1 LRGGGVRP
9 SSGITAIAAVITAIA
24 FLLTGALLLLAALIT
39 PGHNG
44 TCADATGATRLAVA
58 SDAATGRLTA
68 VQRRNAAAIITIGRQ
83 RNLPDQAIV
92 IALATAS
99 QESGF
104 TNYANDGR
112 GGDLIWSQAG
122 VERSLRLPHEA
133 VGTDHG
139 SLGVFQQQWPW
150 WGSMAQLMNP
160 AGAADKFYDSLLQVA
175 GWETMPVTVAA
186 QRVQRSAFPSAYA
199 DDEPLARSMLE
210 TVGGPS
216 SARDSVAD
224 CSPAASSG
232 TVTFPLPVRSGYV
245 DRRNWGGSGSHW
257 AHGHT
262 GTDLSVACGTP
273 VLAATAGR
281 TVVRTDEAWAG
292 RWLVQV
298 STGRGRLT
306 TWYAHLRR
314 VDVHTG
320 DTVTAGTQIGQV
332 GDLGNATGCHL
343 HFEVHPN
350 GGEIYQDNINPS
362 TWLQSHVRRGIQP
375 VTLPH

>member
-232 TVTFPLPVRSGYV
+232 PSRSPFRCAAAMWIGGTGVGQAAIGRTAIPAPTSPSPAAHPYSPPPPARPSFAPT
-245 DRRNWGGSGSHW
+245 RRGPDGGSFRSAPAAAGSLP
-257 AHGHT
+257 GTHT
-262 GTDLSVACGTP
+262 CAESTYTP
-273 VLAATAGR
+273 AT
-281 TVVRTDEAWAG
+281 
-292 RWLVQV
+292 
-298 STGRGRLT
+298 
-306 TWYAHLRR
+306 
-314 VDVHTG
+314 
-320 DTVTAGTQIGQV
+320 
-332 GDLGNATGCHL
+332 
-343 HFEVHPN
+343 P
-350 GGEIYQDNINPS
+350 
-362 TWLQSHVRRGIQP
+362 
-375 VTLPH
+375 

>member
-1 LRGGGVRP
+1 MRANPGPTTVAVGIAGV
-9 SSGITAIAAVITAIA
+9 A
-24 FLLTGALLLLAALIT
+24 LLITGALLMLAALISPRSDGSCAGRT
-39 PGHNG
+39 GHSVL
-44 TCADATGATRLAVA
+44 AAASGATVA
-58 SDAATGRLTA
+58 TLTVA
-68 VQRRNAAAIITIGRQ
+68 QRRNASAIIATGR
-83 RNLPDQAIV
+83 RRYLPDRAIV

-104 TNYANDGR
+104 RNYANDGR

-122 VERSLRLPHEA
+122 IERSLGLPHEA
-133 VGTDHG
+133 LGSDHG
-139 SLGVFQQQWPW
+139 SLGIFQQQWPW
-150 WGSMAQLMNP
+150 WGTMAQLMNP
-160 AGAADKFYDSLLQVA
+160 AWAANKFYDSLLQVA
-175 GWETMPVTVAA
+175 GWQSMPVTVAA

-199 DDEPLARSMLE
+199 DDEPLARSLLE

-216 SARDSVAD
+216 SARDNVAD
-224 CSPAASSG
+224 CSAGASSG
-232 TVTFPLPVRSGYV
+232 TITFPLPVRSGYV

-273 VLAATAGR
+273 VLAATAG
-281 TVVRTDEAWAG
+281 TVVVRTDEAWAG

-306 TWYAHLRR
+306 TWYAHMRR

-320 DTVTAGTQIGQV
+320 ETVTAGKQIGQV

-343 HFEVHPN
+343 HFEVHPD
-350 GGEIYQDNINPS
+350 GGSIYQDNINPS
-362 TWLQSHVRRGIQP
+362 TWLPSHARRGIQP
-375 VTLPH
+375 VALPH